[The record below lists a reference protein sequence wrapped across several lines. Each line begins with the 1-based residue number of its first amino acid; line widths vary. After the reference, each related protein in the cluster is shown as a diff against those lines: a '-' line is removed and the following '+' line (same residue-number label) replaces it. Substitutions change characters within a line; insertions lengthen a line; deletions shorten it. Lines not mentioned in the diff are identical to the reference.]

1 MYVLESTSMRLLSFF
16 EKKMNMTFI
25 NRTIKE
31 KSKKVKALIDPI
43 KIFIKGIEEANKKPI
58 ENEAKIE

>member
-1 MYVLESTSMRLLSFF
+1 
-16 EKKMNMTFI
+16 MNMTFI

-43 KIFIKGIEEANKKPI
+43 KIFMKGIEEANKKPM

>member
-1 MYVLESTSMRLLSFF
+1 
-16 EKKMNMTFI
+16 MNMIFI

-31 KSKKVKALIDPI
+31 KSKNVKALIDPI
-43 KIFIKGIEEANKKPI
+43 KIFIKGIVEANKKPM